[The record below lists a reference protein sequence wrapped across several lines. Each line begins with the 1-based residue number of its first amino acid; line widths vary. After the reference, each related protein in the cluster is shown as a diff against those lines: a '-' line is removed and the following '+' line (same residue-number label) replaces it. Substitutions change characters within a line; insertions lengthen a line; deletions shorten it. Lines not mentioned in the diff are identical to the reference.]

1 MEISALTRRKS
12 SLKQDYKI
20 RATHDDKKSNR
31 FTIFVITTLILIAIA
46 TINNKFFFNQPSDLP
61 AGVDK
66 QLNNSKPEPLQAL
79 SPNIILEEFP
89 DSHPSLPLPEKKYEE
104 IEFTIKSGD
113 TLEVLF
119 QRENLNIGDLALINN
134 IPSAKKYIK
143 FLRPNDMVK
152 IEHAQGNI
160 LSLSRHLD
168 IENTLFIE
176 KTDGTFKASLVKRE
190 VQVRKKFGY
199 GKIETSLF
207 ESAIANGLNENLIMN
222 LAEILA
228 WDIDFVFDIRIN
240 DDFYVLYEEIWQDD
254 KFIANGKIIAVE
266 FNNNGRTIQAIN
278 YTNRDGEAN
287 YFTPDGKSMRKA
299 FVRAPLDFTRVSS
312 NFNPNRKHP
321 ILNTIRAHRGVDYAA
336 PKGTIIKASG
346 DGKVIF
352 KGVKSGY
359 GNVIILQHG
368 EDITTLYAHMS
379 RFAASIKK
387 GQRVKQ
393 NQTIGFVGSSGLATA
408 PHLHYEYRI
417 KGTHQNPRTVALP
430 QAAPIKKIFKED
442 FESKSRVL
450 MDELRKFKE
459 MQIYSSVVMN

>member
-1 MEISALTRRKS
+1 MGILALTRRKS

-20 RATHDDKKSNR
+20 RASNDNKKNNR
-31 FTIFVITTLILIAIA
+31 FTILSIIILMIIATASVNYKSLFNPPIIVTEKIAEQLDNSPDQLIELPPNAALEEPPTSPPLLTLSEKEYEKIEFVI
-46 TINNKFFFNQPSDLP
+46 KR
-61 AGVDK
+61 
-66 QLNNSKPEPLQAL
+66 
-79 SPNIILEEFP
+79 
-89 DSHPSLPLPEKKYEE
+89 
-104 IEFTIKSGD
+104 GD

-119 QRENLNIGDLALINN
+119 QRENLDIGDLALINS
-134 IPSAKKYIK
+134 IPAAKKHIK
-143 FLRPNDMVK
+143 FLRPNDMVMVT
-152 IEHAQGNI
+152 HNQGDI
-160 LSLSRHLD
+160 ISLTRHLN
-168 IENTLFIE
+168 IEDTLFIE
-176 KTDGTFKASLVKRE
+176 KNNGAFSASIIKRE
-190 VQVRKKFGY
+190 IQIKRKFGY

-207 ESAIANGLNENLIMN
+207 ESAIDNGMNENLIMN

-266 FNNNGRTIQAIN
+266 FNNNGRTLQAIN
-278 YTNRDGEAN
+278 YTNKDDVSN

-368 EDITTLYAHMS
+368 ENITTLYAHMS
-379 RFAASIKK
+379 RFAASIEK

-417 KGTHQNPRTVALP
+417 KGTHQNPRTVTLP
-430 QAAPIKKIFKED
+430 QAAPINKIHKED
-442 FESKSRVL
+442 FEAKSKVL

-459 MQIYSSVVMN
+459 EQIYSLVAIN